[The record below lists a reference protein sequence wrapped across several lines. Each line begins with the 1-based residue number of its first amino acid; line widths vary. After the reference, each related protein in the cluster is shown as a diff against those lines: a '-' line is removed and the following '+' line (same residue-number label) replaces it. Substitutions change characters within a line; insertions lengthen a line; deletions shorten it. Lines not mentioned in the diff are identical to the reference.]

1 MPERIGWWTFDAET
15 QTLANRVS
23 DQRIR
28 FEGAVDDAGS
38 LLHPPASGPA
48 RLRFSYQ
55 DTDVRY
61 PVVVIARY
69 ETYGGSGFDH
79 GDSDRLSLG
88 WSIDHLASAAEWRRS
103 CAAPTEIPSYGQWRR
118 VDDALFDALSCWPSG
133 EGSGPEPSR
142 IDSWGGWFNGE
153 WSLRLRRVGAGR
165 AERNTPV
172 ESGLRPF
179 VEPLG
184 SPPLSWQFVDA
195 QKAVSC
201 AALAGVRTLRSGRH
215 FLTRDAALTGFENA
229 IPHLRRSDGKAV
241 MFPYQIR
248 SSLDKDGYYV
258 ARTQFFYADEDVF
271 FRLDGDPSIPSKG
284 SPGTWE
290 FELDELTDLGVRQEP
305 DRGDLPEDLICS
317 RTVYD
322 WDGPRLQPLPQLAQR
337 LTVALIDGWLSWSGS
352 RLRLLDDPNKL
363 ALLAAEGAPP
373 PVPPVAKSGVDL
385 NARGLVAVNSGYHG
399 GRFVRRT
406 MTGYLQQDGWTEAG
420 CPLWLTPS

>member
-1 MPERIGWWTFDAET
+1 MLERIGWWTFDAET
-15 QTLANRVS
+15 QTLVNRVS

-28 FEGAVDDAGS
+28 FEGAVDDVGS

-55 DTDVRY
+55 DTDFRY

-88 WSIDHLASAAEWRRS
+88 WSIDHPASAAEWRRS

-118 VDDALFDALSCWPSG
+118 VDDALFDALSCWPSD

-153 WSLRLRRVGAGR
+153 WSPRLRRVGAGR
-165 AERNTPV
+165 ADRNTPA

-201 AALAGVRTLRSGRH
+201 AALAESEARSTRTATTLR
-215 FLTRDAALTGFENA
+215 A
-229 IPHLRRSDGKAV
+229 
-241 MFPYQIR
+241 R
-248 SSLDKDGYYV
+248 SSSTRM
-258 ARTQFFYADEDVF
+258 RTYSFDDAT
-271 FRLDGDPSIPSKG
+271 S
-284 SPGTWE
+284 
-290 FELDELTDLGVRQEP
+290 DLGQ
-305 DRGDLPEDLICS
+305 
-317 RTVYD
+317 
-322 WDGPRLQPLPQLAQR
+322 LQPLGRASKS
-337 LTVALIDGWLSWSGS
+337 T
-352 RLRLLDDPNKL
+352 RLRAKRFGTPRAPPRCW
-363 ALLAAEGAPP
+363 ALLLP
-373 PVPPVAKSGVDL
+373 SSTH
-385 NARGLVAVNSGYHG
+385 VNEPRLWMRNELG
-399 GRFVRRT
+399 G
-406 MTGYLQQDGWTEAG
+406 
-420 CPLWLTPS
+420 

>member
-1 MPERIGWWTFDAET
+1 MASR
-15 QTLANRVS
+15 LSNS
-23 DQRIR
+23 
-28 FEGAVDDAGS
+28 AGRE
-38 LLHPPASGPA
+38 LTGQIGPA
-48 RLRFSYQ
+48 WRFR
-55 DTDVRY
+55 DL
-61 PVVVIARY
+61 
-69 ETYGGSGFDH
+69 F
-79 GDSDRLSLG
+79 LG
-88 WSIDHLASAAEWRRS
+88 PAN
-103 CAAPTEIPSYGQWRR
+103 C
-118 VDDALFDALSCWPSG
+118 
-133 EGSGPEPSR
+133 
-142 IDSWGGWFNGE
+142 
-153 WSLRLRRVGAGR
+153 GA
-165 AERNTPV
+165 
-172 ESGLRPF
+172 
-179 VEPLG
+179 
-184 SPPLSWQFVDA
+184 DA
-195 QKAVSC
+195 QKVVSC

-215 FLTRDAALTGFENA
+215 FLPADAALTGFENA

-271 FRLDGDPSIPSKG
+271 FRLDGHPSIPRKG

-305 DRGDLPEDLICS
+305 EGGDLPEDLLCS

-352 RLRLLDDPNKL
+352 RLRLLDDPKKL
-363 ALLAAEGAPP
+363 ASLASEGAPP
-373 PVPPVAKSGVDL
+373 PVPPLPKSGVDL